1 MVWNPQNGLLPPG
14 SRARTR
20 KRPQRVADL
29 VKNEISLLLLRKSKD
44 PRLLNVTIVEV
55 IVSKDLRRAKVFYSV
70 IGNEQKVQQAA
81 AGLKSAKGFIR
92 SHLAREL
99 DLRVTPELVFQ
110 HDLSLARQEEINNI
124 LKELESEDRPSE

>member
-1 MVWNPQNGLLPPG
+1 MVWNPQNGLLPSG
-14 SRARTR
+14 TQARSR

-99 DLRVTPELVFQ
+99 DLRVTPELVFH

-124 LKELESEDRPSE
+124 LKELESEDRPAE

>member
-14 SRARTR
+14 SQARTR

-44 PRLLNVTIVEV
+44 PRLLNVTIIEV

-124 LKELESEDRPSE
+124 LKELESEDRPAE